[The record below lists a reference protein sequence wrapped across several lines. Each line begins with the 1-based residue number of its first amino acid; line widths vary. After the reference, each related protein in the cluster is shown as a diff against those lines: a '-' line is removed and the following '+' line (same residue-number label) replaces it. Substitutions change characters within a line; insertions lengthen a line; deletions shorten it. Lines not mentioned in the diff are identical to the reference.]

1 MTVHQNGRSVPEVL
15 QDIVGNI
22 EEIIRSEFRLA
33 KAEIKQEASQAAPP
47 LKMIVV
53 GTAIGF
59 YALGFLIFTL
69 VMGLATVVA
78 TWLAALIVGAVLG
91 LIALVLITTASKH
104 LKQVNKV
111 PERTLETLKENV
123 QWTKNQIK

>member
-1 MTVHQNGRSVPEVL
+1 MTTQNGRSVPEVL

-33 KAEIKQEASQAAPP
+33 KAEVREEASKAAPP
-47 LKMIVV
+47 LKMIVI
-53 GTAIGF
+53 GAGIGF
-59 YALGFLIFTL
+59 YALGFLLFTL

-91 LIALVLITTASKH
+91 LIALVLITTASKRF
-104 LKQVNKV
+104 KQVNAV
-111 PERTLETLKENV
+111 PERTIETMKENV
-123 QWTKNQIK
+123 QWAKNQIK

>member
-1 MTVHQNGRSVPEVL
+1 MTTQNGRSVPEVL

-33 KAEIKQEASQAAPP
+33 KAEVKEGASKAALPV
-47 LKMIVV
+47 KVIVV
-53 GTAIGF
+53 GAAIGF
-59 YALGFLIFTL
+59 YALGFLLFTL

-91 LIALVLITTASKH
+91 LIALVLITTASKR

-111 PERTLETLKENV
+111 PEQTIETMKENV
-123 QWTKNQIK
+123 QWAKNQIK

>member
-1 MTVHQNGRSVPEVL
+1 MTTQNGRSVPEVL

-33 KAEIKQEASQAAPP
+33 KAEVKQEASKAAPG

-53 GTAIGF
+53 GAAIGF

-69 VMGLATVVA
+69 VMGLATMMA
-78 TWLAALIVGAVLG
+78 TWLAAFIVGGILG
-91 LIALVLITTASKH
+91 LSALVLIASASKR
-104 LKQVNKV
+104 LKQVNAV
-111 PERTLETLKENV
+111 PERTIETMKENV
-123 QWTKNQIK
+123 QWAKNQIK

>member
-1 MTVHQNGRSVPEVL
+1 MTTPNGRSVPEVL

-33 KAEIKQEASQAAPP
+33 KAEVKQEASQAAPP

-53 GTAIGF
+53 GAAIGF
-59 YALGFLIFTL
+59 YALGFLLFTL
-69 VMGLATVVA
+69 MMGLATIVA

-91 LIALVLITTASKH
+91 LLALALVTTASKR
-104 LKQVNKV
+104 LKHVNTV
-111 PERTLETLKENV
+111 PERTIETMKENV
-123 QWTKNQIK
+123 QWAKNQIK

>member
-1 MTVHQNGRSVPEVL
+1 MTTQNGRSVPEVL

-33 KAEIKQEASQAAPP
+33 KAEVKEEASQAAPP
-47 LKMIVV
+47 LKMMVV
-53 GTAIGF
+53 GAGIGF

-69 VMGLATVVA
+69 VMGLATMVA
-78 TWLAALIVGAVLG
+78 TWLAALIVGGVLG
-91 LIALVLITTASKH
+91 LIALVLITTASKR

-111 PERTLETLKENV
+111 PERTIETMKENV
-123 QWTKNQIK
+123 QWAKNQIK

>member
-1 MTVHQNGRSVPEVL
+1 MTTQNGRSVPEVL

-33 KAEIKQEASQAAPP
+33 KAEVKEEASQAAPP
-47 LKMIVV
+47 LKMMVV
-53 GTAIGF
+53 GAGIGF

-69 VMGLATVVA
+69 VMGLATMVA
-78 TWLAALIVGAVLG
+78 TWLAALIVGGVLA
-91 LIALVLITTASKH
+91 LIALVLITTASKR

-111 PERTLETLKENV
+111 PERTIETMKENV
-123 QWTKNQIK
+123 QWAKNQIK

>member
-1 MTVHQNGRSVPEVL
+1 MTTPNGRSVPEVL

-33 KAEIKQEASQAAPP
+33 KAEVKQEASQAAPP

-53 GTAIGF
+53 GAAIGF
-59 YALGFLIFTL
+59 YALGFLLFTL
-69 VMGLATVVA
+69 MMGLATIVA

-91 LIALVLITTASKH
+91 LLALALITTASKR
-104 LKQVNKV
+104 LKHVNTV
-111 PERTLETLKENV
+111 PERTIETMKENV
-123 QWTKNQIK
+123 QWAKNQIK

>member
-1 MTVHQNGRSVPEVL
+1 MTTQNGRSVPEVL

-22 EEIIRSEFRLA
+22 QEIIRSEFRLA
-33 KAEIKQEASQAAPP
+33 KAEVKEEASKAAPP
-47 LKMIVV
+47 LTMIVV
-53 GTAIGF
+53 GAAIAF

-69 VMGLATVVA
+69 VMGLATVMP

-91 LIALVLITTASKH
+91 LMALVMITTASKR

-111 PERTLETLKENV
+111 PERTIETMKENV
-123 QWTKNQIK
+123 QWAKNQIK

>member
-1 MTVHQNGRSVPEVL
+1 MTTQNGRSVPEVL

-33 KAEIKQEASQAAPP
+33 KAEVKEEASQAAPP
-47 LKMIVV
+47 LKMMIA
-53 GTAIGF
+53 GAGIGF

-69 VMGLATVVA
+69 VMGLATMVP

-91 LIALVLITTASKH
+91 LIALVLISTASKR
-104 LKQVNKV
+104 LKQANKV
-111 PERTLETLKENV
+111 PERTIEIMKENV
-123 QWTKNQIK
+123 QWAKNQTK

>member
-1 MTVHQNGRSVPEVL
+1 MTTQNGRSVPEVL

-33 KAEIKQEASQAAPP
+33 KAEVKQEASKAAPG

-53 GTAIGF
+53 GAAIGF

-69 VMGLATVVA
+69 VMGLATMMA
-78 TWLAALIVGAVLG
+78 TWLAALIVGGILG
-91 LIALVLITTASKH
+91 LSALVLITSASKR
-104 LKQVNKV
+104 LKQVNAV
-111 PERTLETLKENV
+111 PERTVETMKENV
-123 QWTKNQIK
+123 QWAKNQIK

>member
-1 MTVHQNGRSVPEVL
+1 MTTQNGRSVPEVL

-33 KAEIKQEASQAAPP
+33 KAEVKEEASQAAPP
-47 LKMIVV
+47 LKMMLV
-53 GTAIGF
+53 GAGIGF
-59 YALGFLIFTL
+59 YALGFLLFTL
-69 VMGLATVVA
+69 VMGLATMVV

-91 LIALVLITTASKH
+91 LIALVLITTASKR

-111 PERTLETLKENV
+111 PERTIETMKENV
-123 QWTKNQIK
+123 QWAKNQIK

>member
-1 MTVHQNGRSVPEVL
+1 MTTQNGRSVLEVL

-22 EEIIRSEFRLA
+22 QGIIRSEFRLA
-33 KAEIKQEASQAAPP
+33 KAEAREEASKAAPP

-53 GTAIGF
+53 GAGLGL
-59 YALGFLIFTL
+59 YALGFLLFTV

-91 LIALVLITTASKH
+91 LIALVLIATASKR
-104 LKQVNKV
+104 LKQVNTV
-111 PERTLETLKENV
+111 PERTIETMKENV
-123 QWTKNQIK
+123 QWAKNQIK